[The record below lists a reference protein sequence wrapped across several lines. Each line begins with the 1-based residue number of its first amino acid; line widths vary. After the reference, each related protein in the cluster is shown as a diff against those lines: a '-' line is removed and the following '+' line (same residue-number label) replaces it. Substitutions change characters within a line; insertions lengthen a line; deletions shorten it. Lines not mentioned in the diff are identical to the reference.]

1 MTWRGYKVDLAAITD
16 TALFT
21 VEGELDDISAPGQTV
36 VAHDLCAAIP
46 AARKQHYLQPAVGH
60 YGIFNGR
67 KWRGFIQPKIA
78 DFIERMS

>member
-1 MTWRGYKVDLAAITD
+1 MVYVLAEARVKIGNVEDRGTLDVENLGI
-16 TALFT
+16 AL
-21 VEGELDDISAPGQTV
+21 

-46 AARKQHYLQPAVGH
+46 AERKQHYLQPAVGH